1 MKRKFIVFLA
11 TVAVSS
17 QVILAA
23 NINLIIN
30 GKVIESSV
38 SPVQEQGTTLVP
50 LRVVSEELGAKVQW
64 DKATQKITISKGKI
78 NIQLTVGSKKAI
90 VNNKAETLIVAPVLK
105 KGTTMVPL
113 RFVSEKLNVPV
124 DWDSKTGTV
133 LINSSKDDLKK
144 IKKTISSDKALEIV
158 RQKMGTSFDYK
169 FEGTVSGDYHVYGE
183 DGSNFYLFYAM
194 QDGSILDGAIYVQ
207 KETGKVYLATPDGS
221 VQEVTNTTTS
231 NNSKGK
237 LTEAQIIKI
246 AKDNLG
252 NGVSCTNTF
261 NQVVQK
267 YYYFTTTTS
276 PYVDI
281 IIREDGQLFDAYTYN
296 AEGILQPL

>member
-1 MKRKFIVFLA
+1 MKRKFVVFVA
-11 TVAVSS
+11 TVAISC
-17 QVILAA
+17 QVVLAS

-64 DKATQKITISKGKI
+64 DKVTQKITITKGKT
-78 NIQLTVGSKKAI
+78 NIQLTV
-90 VNNKAETLIVAPVLK
+90 APVLK
-105 KGTTMVPL
+105 NGTTMVPL

-169 FEGTVSGDYHVYGE
+169 FEGTESSDYHIYGE
-183 DGSNFYLFYAM
+183 DGSNFYLFYAI
-194 QDGSILDGAIYVQ
+194 QNGSILDGAIYVH

-221 VQEVTNTTTS
+221 VQEVTNTAMS

-237 LTEAQIIKI
+237 LTETQITKI
-246 AKDNLG
+246 AKENLG
-252 NGVSCTNTF
+252 NGVSCTNIF
-261 NQVVQK
+261 NQGGQK
-267 YYYFTTTTS
+267 YYYFSTTTT

-281 IIREDGQLFDAYTYN
+281 IIREDGQLFDAYEYN
-296 AEGILQPL
+296 VNGSLQPL